1 MKTKKLV
8 LSALFIALGVS
19 TSHLIAI
26 PVGVSKCFPVQHL
39 INVLSAVLLG
49 PFYALWNAI
58 AISTLRNLLGVGTLL
73 AFPGSIFG
81 AFLAGLLYKWVKK
94 ILPAVIGEIFGTGI
108 IGSLASYPVAKFL
121 MGTDLAFYFFVVP
134 FLVST
139 IGGSIIGYLILKI
152 MIKRKSFE
160 NWINSK
166 K

>member
-58 AISTLRNLLGVGTLL
+58 AISTLRNFLGVGTLL

-81 AFLAGLLYKWVKK
+81 AFLAGVLYKWIRK

>member
-49 PFYALWNAI
+49 PFYALWNAV
-58 AISTLRNLLGVGTLL
+58 AISTLRNLLGVGALL
-73 AFPGSIFG
+73 AGF
-81 AFLAGLLYKWVKK
+81 LYKWIKR

-108 IGSLASYPVAKFL
+108 IGSLASYPIAKFL
-121 MGTDLAFYFFVVP
+121 MGTDVAFYFFVVP

>member
-58 AISTLRNLLGVGTLL
+58 AISTLRNLMGVGTLL

-81 AFLAGLLYKWVKK
+81 AFLAGILYKWIKK
-94 ILPAVIGEIFGTGI
+94 LLPVLIGEILGTGI
-108 IGSLASYPVAKFL
+108 IGSLASYPIAKFL
-121 MGTDLAFYFFVVP
+121 MGTEVAFYFFIVP

-152 MIKRKSFE
+152 MIKRKPIDK
-160 NWINSK
+160 WINENK
-166 K
+166 

>member
-8 LSALFIALGVS
+8 LSSLFIALGVS

-49 PFYALWNAI
+49 PFYALWNAV

-81 AFLAGLLYKWVKK
+81 AFLAGFLYKWIKR

-108 IGSLASYPVAKFL
+108 IGSLASYPIAKFL
-121 MGTDLAFYFFVVP
+121 MGTDVAFYFFIVP
-134 FLVST
+134 FLIST

-152 MIKRKSFE
+152 LIRRKPIERWMNEKR
-160 NWINSK
+160 
-166 K
+166 